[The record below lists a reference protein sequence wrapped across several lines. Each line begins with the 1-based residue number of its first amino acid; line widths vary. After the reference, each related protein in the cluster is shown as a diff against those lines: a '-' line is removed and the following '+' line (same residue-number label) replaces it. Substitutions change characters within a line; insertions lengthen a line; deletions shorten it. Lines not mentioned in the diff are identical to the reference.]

1 MTINVELCEKILQRL
16 YDNFGEENHTSNKF
30 YFEEI
35 AESKE
40 NYIDHINH
48 LKGRELVIVLET
60 TVLGSGENNYYAKLT
75 EKGRAKIKKFGVN
88 GALKNS
94 PSGE

>member
-16 YDNFGEENHTSNKF
+16 YDSFGVENHTSNKF
-30 YFEEI
+30 YFKEI

-40 NYIDHINH
+40 NYIDQISY
-48 LKGRELVIVLET
+48 LEGRELVTVIKT
-60 TVLGSGENNYYAKLT
+60 TVLGSGENNYHAKLT

>member
-16 YDNFGEENHTSNKF
+16 YDKFGEGNYTSNKS

-35 AESKE
+35 TESKE
-40 NYIDHINH
+40 NYIDHISH
-48 LKGRELVIVLET
+48 LKGRELIIVYET
-60 TVLGSGENNYYAKLT
+60 IDLVSGEKNYHPKLT
-75 EKGRAKIKKFGVN
+75 EKGRDKIKKFGVN
-88 GALKNS
+88 GVLKNP